1 MEGKKRKEG
10 KERKER
16 NSIPSLQNVNF
27 IIETYLERD
36 VSRFTLHVSRLTKNS
51 MSAKPSRESGKNSQS
66 VHLISIIFIITLTIT
81 LYANAAFDD
90 DFTGARARGMGG
102 AFTALADDADGLLTN
117 PAGLSHIS
125 AKPSR
130 ELGTAQQLTATM
142 ATLYAGLSDGSSI
155 TQNLV
160 GYAHSQ
166 PQKGAIGFI
175 WKRLSVSNLYSENIF
190 AIGLAKQYSFGVD
203 EKMRIL
209 SVGGTI
215 RLLHWSAIPI
225 IGADGGIIEDIHGRT
240 NIGFDAGLIFRPAA
254 STPIAIALH
263 NLNRPNIA
271 SENASIREQL
281 PISVQLGIA
290 ASGENATWAMDLVFI
305 RTQVDVRTGF
315 EWQLYQDVF
324 TIRMGFRLEN
334 LAWGTNVTFGA
345 SFRPNNSV
353 RIDYAF
359 VYPVGNVMDTFGSH
373 RVSIVYDF

>member
-1 MEGKKRKEG
+1 MGKRTQ
-10 KERKER
+10 RTFCIFQR
-16 NSIPSLQNVNF
+16 VQHILPF
-27 IIETYLERD
+27 IIL
-36 VSRFTLHVSRLTKNS
+36 
-51 MSAKPSRESGKNSQS
+51 
-66 VHLISIIFIITLTIT
+66 ITLTIT

-125 AKPSR
+125 VKPAR
-130 ELGTAQQLTATM
+130 ESGIAQQLTATM

-240 NIGFDAGLIFRPAA
+240 NISFDAGLIFRPTA

-305 RTQVDVRTGF
+305 ETQVDVRAGF
-315 EWQLYQDVF
+315 EWQLYQNAF
-324 TIRMGFRLEN
+324 IIRMGFRLEN

-353 RIDYAF
+353 RLDYAF

-373 RVSIVYDF
+373 RVSVVYDF